1 MKASA
6 DVGAKAFSV
15 YRESIAEL
23 MAYVAISGV
32 AGQVVARPARC
43 FGTTVSGGLGG
54 LG

>member
-6 DVGAKAFSV
+6 DVGANAFSV

-23 MAYVAISGV
+23 MAYITISGV

-43 FGTTVSGGLGG
+43 FGTTVSGALGG